1 MKKILGSI
9 ALALVGM
16 SFLTACLR
24 DDANGSGREF
34 IVTTGVL
41 VLNSG
46 NSMTGIDGSLSYIDF
61 ATGEVTPDI
70 FKRVNGTS
78 LGGTPVDILVRG
90 GKLYVTVSDDNA
102 VLVLDKKTY
111 RLIETISTTAQ
122 MGNEAGINPR
132 HLSAYENK
140 VYVSTY
146 GGYVGVIDT
155 LSLSVSSMYRVGSYP
170 EGISIGVKDEVPSLY
185 VANSDYGYGN
195 GSISIINLASGNI
208 TEFKNANLHNPQEL
222 AVAGD
227 VVYVLD
233 GGYFDEYMI
242 QREAGVYK
250 IQGTGIQK
258 IIYDATEMAGAGYNL
273 ITCNAPADPSAK
285 ITYSLYDT
293 SYGTERSFFLSGDS
307 TYPIISPCG
316 ISIDPNT
323 GYIMIGSHPKSLDTG
338 LPNESANGYV
348 NLYASDGQFAK
359 SYAVGVQPRD
369 VAFLYE
375 VQMVK

>member
-1 MKKILGSI
+1 MKKFLGSI

-16 SFLTACLR
+16 SLLTACLR
-24 DDANGSGREF
+24 NDSDGSGREF
-34 IVTTGVL
+34 IVTTGAL

-46 NSMTGIDGSLSYIDF
+46 NSMTGIDGSLSYVDF
-61 ATGEVTPDI
+61 ASGDVTPDI
-70 FKRVNGTS
+70 FKKVNGTS
-78 LGGTPVDILVRG
+78 LGGTPVDILIRG
-90 GKLYVTVSDDNA
+90 GKMYVTVCDDDD

-122 MGNEAGINPR
+122 MGNEAGVSPR
-132 HLSAYENK
+132 HLTAYENK

-155 LSLSVSSMYRVGSYP
+155 LSLSVISMYRVGSYP
-170 EGISIGVKDEVPSLY
+170 EGLSIGVKNDVATLY
-185 VANSDYGYGN
+185 VANSDNGYGN
-195 GSISIINLASGNI
+195 GSISIINLASGTI
-208 TEFKNANLHNPQEL
+208 TEFKNEKLRNPQEL
-222 AVAGD
+222 AVGGD
-227 VVYVLD
+227 VVYALD
-233 GGYFDEYMI
+233 GGYIDEDMI

-258 IIYDATEMAGAGYNL
+258 IIYDATQMAGAGYNL
-273 ITCNAPADPSAK
+273 ITCNAPADPSVK

-293 SYGTERSFFLSGDS
+293 YYGSERSFTLSGDS

-338 LPNESANGYV
+338 LANESANGFV
-348 NLYASDGQFAK
+348 NLYSSDGQFAK
-359 SYAVGVQPRD
+359 SYTVGVQPRD

-375 VQMVK
+375 VQIVK